1 MEIVHQNDL
10 AGRSRQQGMSV
21 THRREKLFSV
31 SEKQAAARAAVHV
44 RTFTSLRVI
53 LIVLALAAA
62 AGAAYV
68 AAAFN
73 ISKTYVSGNRAYSS
87 KEVSDIFEQG
97 FMGTN
102 SFFLALR
109 YNNRTV
115 DVPFVDRVTVRML
128 DMHTVQITV
137 KEKPIAFKMKADNG
151 KYIYLSTDGVAQEI
165 TKTNLKYIP
174 KVSGLGVTRA
184 VTGEAITPVIP
195 VDYKYMCQTMQ
206 LLQKYEIT
214 PDSMKINN
222 IGGIDLKFGKVS
234 VSLGSGGDTD
244 LKINAV
250 REIEPLLEGR
260 NGTIDLSKYESESDF
275 IVLK

>member
-1 MEIVHQNDL
+1 MEIVHQSDL
-10 AGRSRQQGMSV
+10 AGSTRHEGMSV
-21 THRREKLFSV
+21 TRRREELFSV
-31 SEKQAAARAAVHV
+31 HGKQAAAHAVSHA
-44 RTFTSLRVI
+44 RTFTSVRAV
-53 LIVLALAAA
+53 LIVLAIVAAA
-62 AGAAYV
+62 AVAYIAAT
-68 AAAFN
+68 FP
-73 ISKTYVSGNRAYSS
+73 ISKTYVSGSRAYSS

-109 YNNRTV
+109 YNNRAV
-115 DVPFVDRVTVRML
+115 DVPFVDRVNVRML
-128 DMHTVQITV
+128 DAHTVQITV

-165 TKTNLKYIP
+165 TKTDLKYIP

-184 VTGEAITPVIP
+184 VTGEQITPVIQ
-195 VDYKYMCQTMQ
+195 VDYKYMCKVMQ
-206 LLQKYEIT
+206 LLQKYEIV

-222 IGGIDLKFGKVS
+222 TGGIDLTFGKVT

-244 LKINAV
+244 MKINTV
-250 REIEPLLEGR
+250 REIEPLLSGR
-260 NGTIDLSKYESESDF
+260 KGTIDLSNYTDESDS